1 MAKSILIIDDS
12 ASVRRQVSGV
22 LSPAG
27 FHVLEASDG
36 VDGAV
41 LGRTVSDTLKRVVD
55 GRIVTTVERSQLFRA
70 ETPQVFRRNVLE
82 RAITAAAEARF
93 VGTDEASLVE
103 RLPGARLVAVEAA
116 NVNPK
121 VTTPADLP
129 LVEALLGAHAD
140 PEEVREWR

>member
-1 MAKSILIIDDS
+1 MLSTVGVGVQGLARFGYSILI
-12 ASVRRQVSGV
+12 
-22 LSPAG
+22 
-27 FHVLEASDG
+27 
-36 VDGAV
+36 
-41 LGRTVSDTLKRVVD
+41 
-55 GRIVTTVERSQLFRA
+55 
-70 ETPQVFRRNVLE
+70 
-82 RAITAAAEARF
+82 ARF

-140 PEEVREWR
+140 PEEVREWL